1 MLVAALFLTLTLTLS
16 LSFSICIAAQQHLS
30 FRGFKHGDCHGAQH
44 VMIYLS
50 STTTVITHNN
60 INSRSLLFWVRSGKS
75 TYLQQICL
83 IVILAQIGCY
93 IPARFATL
101 RVVDRVFTR
110 MGTLHNLE
118 SNSSTVRL
126 SFLFLLITSLDT
138 TKLTNQTTY
147 LSNPNIL

>member
-147 LSNPNIL
+147 LSNPNIF